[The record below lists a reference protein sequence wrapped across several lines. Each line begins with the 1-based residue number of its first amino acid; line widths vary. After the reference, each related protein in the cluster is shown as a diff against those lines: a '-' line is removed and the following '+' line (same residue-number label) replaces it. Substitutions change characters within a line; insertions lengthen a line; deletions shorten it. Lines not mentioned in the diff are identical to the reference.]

1 MATIAQRSLFR
12 WQEIEELGDLERLQL
27 LVENLPD
34 EKLMRTLEL
43 RRGNGRNDY
52 PLRPV
57 WNSFLAGQIFQHA
70 SIESLRRELQRNG
83 QLRHVCGFDPCRGLA
98 AVPPSSVYTR
108 FLKLLF
114 SCHEQ
119 VDQMFADLV
128 AELQE
133 LLPGFGNVLAI
144 DGKAIQSHGNARRK
158 GADNTPDG
166 RRDTDANLGT
176 KTYKGKKPDGTA
188 WSKTKHWFGYK
199 LHLIV
204 DATSELPVAYKLTKA
219 SASEQPAGHALID
232 DLAKKQ
238 PGVVRNCEYL
248 LGDKGYDGT
257 EYHTQLWDGNFKIKS
272 VIDIRNMWRDD
283 EEERIVTGFL
293 NVVYDYR
300 GNVNCYC
307 MKSGES
313 QAMAFGGFEKDRGCL
328 KYLCPAQHYGLSCK
342 SFGSCEVGH
351 SVRIKLSE
359 DRRVFTPVAR
369 SSYKWKVLYKMR
381 TAVERVNGRLDTD
394 FGFEDHYIRGQ
405 RKMELRVGLSLI
417 VMLAMA
423 VGRIKQ
429 KRPDLMRSLVGDAA

>member
-1 MATIAQRSLFR
+1 MATISQRSLFR

-34 EKLMRTLEL
+34 ENLMRVLEE

-52 PLRPV
+52 PLRPL

-98 AVPPSSVYTR
+98 TVPPSYVYTR

-114 SCHEQ
+114 SCREQ
-119 VDQMFADLV
+119 IDEMFTDLV

-133 LLPGFGNVLAI
+133 FLPDFGNILAI
-144 DGKAIQSHGNARRK
+144 DGKAIQSHGNARGK
-158 GADNTPDG
+158 DADNTPDG
-166 RRDTDANLGT
+166 RRDVDANWGT
-176 KTYKGKKPDGTA
+176 KTYKGKKADGTT

-204 DATSELPVAYKLTKA
+204 DATYELPVAYKLTKA
-219 SASEQPAGHALID
+219 SASEQPAGLALIKS
-232 DLAKKQ
+232 LAQDQ
-238 PGVVRNCEYL
+238 PDVIGNCEYL

-257 EYHTQLWDGNFKIKS
+257 KYHTQLWDSDFRIKS
-272 VIDIRNMWRDD
+272 VIDIRNQWKDGED
-283 EEERIVTGFL
+283 ERIVTGSQ
-293 NVVYDYR
+293 NVVYDHR
-300 GNVNCYC
+300 GHVYCYC
-307 MKSGES
+307 MKTGKR
-313 QAMAFGGFEKDRGCL
+313 QDMAYGGFEKDRDCL
-328 KYLCPAQHYGLSCK
+328 KYLCPAKHYGLSCK
-342 SFGSCEVGH
+342 SLGSCKVGH

-369 SSYKWKVLYKMR
+369 SSYAWKTLYKMR

-405 RKMELRVGLSLI
+405 SKMELRVGLSLI

-429 KRPDLMRSLVGDAA
+429 KRPELMRSLVGDAA

>member
-1 MATIAQRSLFR
+1 MARIAQQSLFR
-12 WQEIEELGDLERLQL
+12 WQEIEELGDLERLHL
-27 LVENLPD
+27 LVDNLPD
-34 EKLMRTLEL
+34 ENLMRELER
-43 RRGNGRNDY
+43 RRGSGRNDY

-57 WNSFLAGQIFQHA
+57 WNSFLAGQVFQHI

-83 QLRHVCGFDPCRGLA
+83 QLRHICGFDPCRGLS
-98 AVPPSSVYTR
+98 AVPPSYVYTR

-114 SCHEQ
+114 LCREQ
-119 VDQMFADLV
+119 IDQMFADLV

-133 LLPGFGNVLAI
+133 LLPDFGNVLAI
-144 DGKAIQSHGNARRK
+144 DGKAIESHGNAR
-158 GADNTPDG
+158 GEAADCTPDG
-166 RRDTDANLGT
+166 RRDVDANWGT
-176 KTYKGKKPDGTA
+176 KTYKGKKADGTA

-204 DATSELPVAYKLTKA
+204 DATYELPVAYKLTKA
-219 SASEQPAGHALID
+219 SVAEQPAGLSLIRS
-232 DLAKKQ
+232 LAQAQ
-238 PGVVRNCEYL
+238 PDVISNCEYL

-257 EYHTQLWDGNFKIKS
+257 KYHTRLWDTDFKIKC
-272 VIDIRNMWRDD
+272 VIDIRNQWQDGED
-283 EEERIVTGFL
+283 ERIVTGCQ

-300 GNVNCYC
+300 GNVYCYC
-307 MKSGES
+307 MKSDKRYD
-313 QAMAFGGFEKDRGCL
+313 MAYGGFEKDRGCL
-328 KYLCPAQHYGLSCK
+328 KYLCPAQHYGLKCK
-342 SFGSCEVGH
+342 SLGSCRVGH
-351 SVRIKLSE
+351 SVRIKMSE

-369 SSYKWKVLYKMR
+369 SSYAWATLYRKR

-429 KRPDLMRSLVGDAA
+429 QRPELMRSLVGDAA